1 MRTSKIMEK
10 MQGRGVI
17 KIKKRGSKVGILT
30 SLIVLNLF
38 LASFLIPIVVFGADE
53 DESNRAPQ
61 ASDDTYEYESGSAHL
76 LIKAPGVLENDSDP
90 DGDELTVDTTP
101 VVKPKYGTVN
111 LRVDGGFTYY
121 RDGGGTC
128 YNCPDSFTYLVSD
141 GELTAEAEVT
151 ILIINGVDF
160 APVAGDD
167 SFETNKNQA
176 LEIAPV
182 DYQSN
187 DYDEDGDELTF
198 ALVNQPENGSASMAS
213 DGTITYTPN
222 TDFVGKDKFKYSVS
236 DGHCTVE
243 ATITI
248 NVLKVNN
255 PPVAQDDEYTT
266 DKNTPID
273 ITDYMDNDSDP
284 DGDVITLVQRI
295 SDPENGIVTDNEDGS
310 FTYTPNQDF
319 LGRDCFDYQITDGE
333 LTDVAS
339 ICITIKDSDPGEPGD
354 DNQPPVAKDDRYS
367 TQKNRTLTVDPPGI
381 LVNDSDPD
389 GDSII
394 VDVDTVS
401 EPNHGTLTQKEDGSF
416 IYTPDTNYTGTDTY
430 TYRVFDGELYSEF
443 ATVTI
448 TIRPRSSGGGSSR
461 DRDTDPRDTTP
472 TPVDPDEPD
481 EEDPPVIIPEP
492 QPEPVP
498 PVTPEPDPTPAPAP
512 KPTSMPDPTPVSQ
525 APPIRELPKTGA
537 NPLPMAGLGTLLVG
551 LGFYIKRTSKNES

>member
-1 MRTSKIMEK
+1 M
-10 MQGRGVI
+10 
-17 KIKKRGSKVGILT
+17 
-30 SLIVLNLF
+30 
-38 LASFLIPIVVFGADE
+38 D
-53 DESNRAPQ
+53 
-61 ASDDTYEYESGSAHL
+61 
-76 LIKAPGVLENDSDP
+76 NDSDP
-90 DGDELTVDTTP
+90 DGDVITLVQRISDPENGIVTD
-101 VVKPKYGTVN
+101 N
-111 LRVDGGFTYY
+111 EDG
-121 RDGGGTC
+121 
-128 YNCPDSFTYLVSD
+128 SFTYTPNQDFLGRDCFDYQITD
-141 GELTAEAEVT
+141 GELTDVASICIT
-151 ILIINGVDF
+151 IKDSDPGE
-160 APVAGDD
+160 PGDD
-167 SFETNKNQA
+167 NQ
-176 LEIAPV
+176 
-182 DYQSN
+182 
-187 DYDEDGDELTF
+187 
-198 ALVNQPENGSASMAS
+198 
-213 DGTITYTPN
+213 
-222 TDFVGKDKFKYSVS
+222 
-236 DGHCTVE
+236 
-243 ATITI
+243 
-248 NVLKVNN
+248 

-319 LGRDCFDYQITDGE
+319 VGRDCFDYQITDGE